1 MAAASSSLGTQ
12 IQEDLTCSICLG
24 LFSRPK
30 VLPCQHT
37 FCQDCLQHLTVGQTT
52 FQCPVCRKQVRKPP
66 EGIQAFPNNLLV
78 TSLQTRIQEDDM
90 KKVEL
95 KKDLCP
101 LHPSEE
107 IKLYCE
113 ECDVPVC
120 NECLDN
126 KHSSHSTI
134 SLKKAAEERKASV
147 QVLIDEG
154 RNNVATYHAF
164 IESLTDKEKTLK
176 EQKQQTT
183 NSIMEAYKQM
193 VQNLTESR
201 DYLLSRVEENDK
213 ENMEMM
219 RKEKDRFLFDSS
231 ELSAACDQAEEEM
244 KTGGVEFLQ
253 QETILTGVMAMH
265 RGKTVPTPV
274 QTQPAAFHPTH
285 TVPVLGH
292 VMVQSHSQTQALTV
306 GGQGTKPG
314 KLQFPASVTVSEQG
328 EIFVADRWNQRIQV
342 FTLQGTFVYQFP
354 TVVSGGQKME
364 PNNVAVDGKGNL
376 WVVGETKQAEFAVQY
391 TKQGRVV
398 TKIDLQKTGW
408 VRGVAV
414 DTRRNHILITQTE
427 GNWDNLHGEVRVF
440 RPDGTLVR
448 AMGGKKNSLA
458 SLVSRQLRM
467 KHPWY
472 ITVDGEGNIF
482 VSDCGNHCIHV
493 YNEEG
498 QFLFQFGGSGEGQ
511 LRGPMGLCTD
521 RAGNVIV
528 VNGGNSRVEMFDKT
542 GRFLQHITT
551 DLAQPCAVAMETQG
565 QLVVTDLKSH
575 TINVMC
581 NATGKTA
588 QEDQCPCT

>member
-24 LFSRPK
+24 LFTRPK

-66 EGIQAFPNNLLV
+66 QGVQAFPNNLLV

-107 IKLYCE
+107 IKLYCQ
-113 ECDVPVC
+113 ECNVPVC

-164 IESLTDKEKTLK
+164 IKSLTDKEKTLK
-176 EQKQQTT
+176 EQKQQT
-183 NSIMEAYKQM
+183 N
-193 VQNLTESR
+193 N
-201 DYLLSRVEENDK
+201 
-213 ENMEMM
+213 
-219 RKEKDRFLFDSS
+219 
-231 ELSAACDQAEEEM
+231 
-244 KTGGVEFLQ
+244 
-253 QETILTGVMAMH
+253 
-265 RGKTVPTPV
+265 
-274 QTQPAAFHPTH
+274 
-285 TVPVLGH
+285 
-292 VMVQSHSQTQALTV
+292 
-306 GGQGTKPG
+306 
-314 KLQFPASVTVSEQG
+314 VSDQG
-328 EIFVADRWNQRIQV
+328 EIYVANRWNHRIQV
-342 FTLQGTFVYQFP
+342 FTLQGTFVHQFP

-376 WVVGETKQAEFAVQY
+376 WVVGETKLAEFAVQY

-398 TKIDLQKTGW
+398 AKIDLQKTGW

-414 DTRRNHILITQTE
+414 DTRRNHILITQTT

-448 AMGGKKNSLA
+448 ALGGKKNPLA
-458 SLVSRQLRM
+458 SLLSRQQRM

-493 YNEEG
+493 YNEDR
-498 QFLFQFGGSGEGQ
+498 QFLYQFGGSGEGQ
-511 LRGPMGLCTD
+511 LQGPMGLCTD

-551 DLAQPCAVAMETQG
+551 DLAQPCAVAMATEG
-565 QLVVTDLKSH
+565 QLVVSDLKSY
-575 TINVMC
+575 TVNVIC
-581 NATGKTA
+581 NTAVETA
-588 QEDQCPCT
+588 QEDYSGTQHLCT